1 MSTENPLDSFIEDV
15 ILPKR
20 MMRGYYRLL
29 YIFQHVMNQYD
40 IEFFAHSGTM
50 LGAVRHKGIIPW
62 DDDLDVMIEES
73 FEDLLIEASTE
84 LERYGIMLKE
94 MEHDHLYQFKCSNP
108 NVVGNGYYLQ
118 IDVFIG
124 KREVIGGDLVLHYK
138 SPKFKQWF
146 SKRFI
151 RIEDLYPLKT
161 YEFGPIT
168 VKGVGNPTNYFNNS
182 GFDLDTAIV
191 ARHQGFD
198 KFLPVIEALKQQG
211 LYPITNHY
219 SLHYRHKIAQRYVA
233 QPIENY
239 LLQRESRTVITY
251 GTFDLFHVGHV
262 RLLKRLRAL
271 GDRLIVG
278 VSSDE
283 FNLSKGKKSFYSFA
297 ERKEI
302 LEATDYV
309 DSVFAEN
316 DWEQK
321 RGDIIRYK
329 ASIFGMGDDWSGEFD
344 SLKDICDVVYLPR
357 TEEVSTTD
365 IKNALAKISEQDVEQ
380 LESSLHAA
388 LEVVSSLAN
397 SVKGH
402 R

>member
-1 MSTENPLDSFIEDV
+1 
-15 ILPKR
+15 
-20 MMRGYYRLL
+20 
-29 YIFQHVMNQYD
+29 
-40 IEFFAHSGTM
+40 
-50 LGAVRHKGIIPW
+50 
-62 DDDLDVMIEES
+62 
-73 FEDLLIEASTE
+73 
-84 LERYGIMLKE
+84 
-94 MEHDHLYQFKCSNP
+94 
-108 NVVGNGYYLQ
+108 
-118 IDVFIG
+118 
-124 KREVIGGDLVLHYK
+124 
-138 SPKFKQWF
+138 
-146 SKRFI
+146 
-151 RIEDLYPLKT
+151 
-161 YEFGPIT
+161 
-168 VKGVGNPTNYFNNS
+168 
-182 GFDLDTAIV
+182 
-191 ARHQGFD
+191 
-198 KFLPVIEALKQQG
+198 
-211 LYPITNHY
+211 
-219 SLHYRHKIAQRYVA
+219 
-233 QPIENY
+233 
-239 LLQRESRTVITY
+239 VITY

-309 DSVFAEN
+309 DSVFAEDN
-316 DWEQK
+316 WEQK
-321 RGDIIRYK
+321 RSDIVRYK

-397 SVKGH
+397 SVKAH